1 MGYLRSRPDLL
12 RRFRSGEREALAEVY
27 RAYLPEVTQVL
38 RRGFV
43 VRSNGLR
50 IPGCT
55 NRQDLA
61 DVLQEVFIRTF
72 KREAREA
79 YDGQRDYGAYLAT
92 VARNVVIDRY
102 RKGAREQLGIDPELL
117 CTAELTAPDLVPDDA
132 PWIDARSLEIT
143 RRYVADLE
151 GPLREVHS
159 ARYVAALSSSRVR
172 VRRARFNDN
181 QPHIV
186 VTTRRAD
193 SLDLRV
199 DRNPTANV
207 RSVGLYDVSVPGW
220 NVFIGANPNEPANQ
234 ALDGEIF
241 ELIALTGSALQDL
254 DPLVD
259 CLAEDYA
266 IPKP

>member
-79 YDGQRDYGAYLAT
+79 YDGERDYGAYLAT
-92 VARNVVIDRY
+92 VAR
-102 RKGAREQLGIDPELL
+102 
-117 CTAELTAPDLVPDDA
+117 DA
-132 PWIDARSLEIT
+132 T
-143 RRYVADLE
+143 
-151 GPLREVHS
+151 
-159 ARYVAALSSSRVR
+159 
-172 VRRARFNDN
+172 
-181 QPHIV
+181 
-186 VTTRRAD
+186 
-193 SLDLRV
+193 
-199 DRNPTANV
+199 
-207 RSVGLYDVSVPGW
+207 
-220 NVFIGANPNEPANQ
+220 
-234 ALDGEIF
+234 
-241 ELIALTGSALQDL
+241 
-254 DPLVD
+254 
-259 CLAEDYA
+259 
-266 IPKP
+266 